1 DSCTLFCGLARGFRP
16 ATSARAK
23 CYSQWKKGKTS
34 NEEKSEKKKEL
45 YRHVEVEQE
54 AEEPMYTSEDNE
66 TKEKDDDDKCEEN
79 IRENQDDENIQG
91 IEEYRT
97 KSGRQNPSTNE
108 EVFIVCHGC
117 GKHGHVIKNCDKK
130 RGSYTHRYAN
140 RGRSS
145 SRSSRGYQGPSRFRS
160 FSSQRGMRQHESYS
174 SNSAQ
179 TDDEH
184 QDVISFTAEEKSEKK
199 KELYRHV
206 EVEQE
211 AEEPMYTSEDN
222 ETKEKDDDDK
232 CEENI
237 RENQDDEN
245 IQGIEEYRTKS
256 GRQVWVHILPKQDKL
271 EKRARTM
278 IFTGYAPNGYR
289 VWNPETNQITISRDI
304 RFDESQYTYSEEKSE
319 KKKELYRH
327 VEVEQEAE
335 EPMYTSEDNE
345 TKEKDDDD
353 KCEENIRE
361 NQDDENIQGIEEY
374 RTKSGRQ
381 GNDTLLK
388 TENISVMW
396 H

>member
-1 DSCTLFCGLARGFRP
+1 MAQENYPRLGESCNFGIWKFRV
-16 ATSARAK
+16 K
-23 CYSQWKKGKTS
+23 LIL
-34 NEEKSEKKKEL
+34 EEKG
-45 YRHVEVEQE
+45 V
-54 AEEPMYTSEDNE
+54 
-66 TKEKDDDDKCEEN
+66 
-79 IRENQDDENIQG
+79 
-91 IEEYRT
+91 
-97 KSGRQNPSTNE
+97 NPSTNE

-145 SRSSRGYQGPSRFRS
+145 SRSSRGYQGTSRFRS

-222 ETKEKDDDDK
+222 ESKEKDDDDK
-232 CEENI
+232 CEEII
-237 RENQDDEN
+237 REKQDDEN

-256 GRQVWVHILPKQDKL
+256 GRQCSAESLLSTDILVAQLLRHQQPALPDRAQHYFLLHSHTSTSYYGTTTHLVHYQILQHL
-271 EKRARTM
+271 
-278 IFTGYAPNGYR
+278 
-289 VWNPETNQITISRDI
+289 
-304 RFDESQYTYSEEKSE
+304 
-319 KKKELYRH
+319 
-327 VEVEQEAE
+327 
-335 EPMYTSEDNE
+335 TS
-345 TKEKDDDD
+345 TQKTSWP
-353 KCEENIRE
+353 R
-361 NQDDENIQGIEEY
+361 
-374 RTKSGRQ
+374 RQ
-381 GNDTLLK
+381 ALSLSMTFSLVLLAQSLVLV
-388 TENISVMW
+388 TP